1 MGDVTPKGSEEVEAR
16 LARVRCFL
24 LDMDGTLYL
33 GRRLLPGAR
42 RFLQVL
48 RRQGKSFLILTNNS
62 SQDSAAYAEKLARLG
77 LPVVPDQILT
87 SGEATALY
95 LRRHHPGARLFVVGT
110 PALEAI
116 FTAYGFTLTDED
128 PDLVVVGFDTTLTYA
143 KLWKLCDFVRA
154 GLPYIATHPDLNC
167 PTETGY
173 MPDIG
178 AIIAFVR
185 ASTGREPDRIIGKP
199 NPEMVEA
206 VLVRT
211 GLLPADL
218 CMVGDRLYTDIALG
232 SRAGILTVLVL
243 TGEARLED
251 LPHTPHRP
259 DLVLPD
265 LGALADLLEPG
276 EQRKPPSSRWEDR
289 KAVFGRTNLQDS
301 DP

>member
-1 MGDVTPKGSEEVEAR
+1 MLRGSREAEAR
-16 LARVRCFL
+16 LAQVRCFL

-48 RRQGKSFLILTNNS
+48 QQQGKTFLVLTNNS

-77 LPVVPDQILT
+77 LPIAPDRILT

-95 LRRHHPGARLFVVGT
+95 LWRHHPGARLFVVGT
-110 PALEAI
+110 PALEAT
-116 FTAYGFTLTDED
+116 FTAYGFALTDQD

-143 KLWKLCDFVRA
+143 KLWRLCDFVRA

-199 NPEMVEA
+199 HPEMVEA

-211 GLLPADL
+211 GLTPADL

-251 LPHTPHRP
+251 LPHTPYRP

-265 LGALADLLEPG
+265 LDALAHLLEQQM
-276 EQRKPPSSRWEDR
+276 EQRKPPS
-289 KAVFGRTNLQDS
+289 GR
-301 DP
+301 

>member
-1 MGDVTPKGSEEVEAR
+1 MGNVTPKGSEEAEAR

-62 SQDSAAYAEKLARLG
+62 SQDNVAYAKKLAQLG
-77 LPVVPDQILT
+77 LPVAPDRILT

-110 PALEAI
+110 PALEAT
-116 FTAYGFTLTDED
+116 FTAHGFILTDED

-211 GLLPADL
+211 GLSPADL
-218 CMVGDRLYTDIALG
+218 CMVGDRLYTDIA
-232 SRAGILTVLVL
+232 
-243 TGEARLED
+243 
-251 LPHTPHRP
+251 
-259 DLVLPD
+259 
-265 LGALADLLEPG
+265 
-276 EQRKPPSSRWEDR
+276 
-289 KAVFGRTNLQDS
+289 
-301 DP
+301 